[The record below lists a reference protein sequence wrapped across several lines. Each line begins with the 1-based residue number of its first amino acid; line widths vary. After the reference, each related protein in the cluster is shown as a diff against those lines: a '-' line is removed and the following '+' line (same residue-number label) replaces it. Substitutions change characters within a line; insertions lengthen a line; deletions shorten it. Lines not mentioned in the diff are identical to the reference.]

1 MPVMNFDLEDGLPP
15 VSFSLNANDAER
27 FVAFMAECDAA
38 LKAAAAPTAKVA
50 RTPAARWAA
59 NGEPDPHG
67 DSYDCERADL
77 TMGNLTD
84 DELAN
89 AAFMNYDSR
98 PSIEDIMAGKAH
110 MPIAYMTAVKERI
123 RWLSRALVKATAAP
137 AAVPEGW
144 RLVPIEP
151 TESMVIAGFESVPS
165 PNPTFTPMAVWDEY
179 EAMSGCQQ
187 AAFRAKLCWAA
198 MLAAAPETWKELPSQ
213 AEPTGEPK
221 QEPVS
226 PYTNKNEGS
235 AS

>member
-38 LKAAAAPTAKVA
+38 LKAAAAPLAEAA

-89 AAFMNYDSR
+89 AAFMHYDSR
-98 PSIEDIMAGKAH
+98 PSIDDIMAGKAH

-123 RWLSRALVKATAAP
+123 RWLSRALTKALAAAP
-137 AAVPEGW
+137 VAAPEGW
-144 RLVPIEP
+144 KLVPIEP
-151 TESMVIAGFESVPS
+151 TEHMVMHGFESPPHPVFQPEH
-165 PNPTFTPMAVWDEY
+165 WDEY
-179 EAMSGCQQ
+179 EEMSGCQQ
-187 AAFRAKLCWAA
+187 AALRAKLCWAA

-213 AEPTGEPK
+213 ALSTGEPK

-226 PYTNKNEGS
+226 PYENQNEGC